1 MKSQTSQ
8 KGPNDN
14 LAVHGNVSQTVSS
27 SATLEANLDA
37 TRSLLVLLLLFSGS
51 RVVGHPKR
59 MELVASTFVQPK
71 NSSDEQ
77 CT

>member
-1 MKSQTSQ
+1 MKAQTSQ

-14 LAVHGNVSQTVSS
+14 LAVCGNVSQTVSS

-37 TRSLLVLLLLFSGS
+37 TRSLLVLLLLFSVS
-51 RVVGHPKR
+51 RVVSHPKR
-59 MELVASTFVQPK
+59 MEVVASTFVQPK
-71 NSSDEQ
+71 NSSNKQ